1 MRRHAALVL
10 ALLASV
16 ALVAPFT
23 LPARGAQAVEHR
35 YPVPYDF
42 LPSALYGG
50 VTQQLPGAND
60 WSCSPTRRHPRPVV
74 LVHGTFAN
82 RNDNWQTYAPLLAN
96 EGYCVFALNYGA
108 NAAYPG
114 SDRVGGLLPME
125 DSAAQLQEFVRHVRR
140 ATGAEKVDL
149 ISHSQGTLMANYYVK
164 FLGGASSVD
173 HYISLAPLWH
183 GTNVA
188 QPAKAFAALF
198 GREDA
203 TPFCQACGEFPPGS
217 EFIEKM
223 RAGGVEAEGVRYTNI
238 VTVYDELVVPYWSG
252 IEPGMRNVVLQNVCP
267 QDGSEH
273 GQLAASPNAARIV
286 LNTLDPADARPV
298 RCRVVTGLGTV
309 PAT

>member
-1 MRRHAALVL
+1 VRRVATLAI
-10 ALLASV
+10 ALL
-16 ALVAPFT
+16 ALVAPFAPLT
-23 LPARGAQAVEHR
+23 LSAQAAEDD

-42 LPSALYGG
+42 LPSAVQGG
-50 VTQQLPGAND
+50 ISQTLPGAND
-60 WSCSPTRRHPRPVV
+60 WSCAPTRQHPRPVV

-82 RNDNWQTYAPLLAN
+82 RNENWQTYAPLLAN
-96 EGYCVFALNYGA
+96 AGYCVFALNYGA

-114 SDRVGGLLPME
+114 SDYVGGLLPME
-125 DSAAQLQEFVRHVRR
+125 DGAAQLKKFVNRVRR
-140 ATGAEKVDL
+140 ATVAKKVDL
-149 ISHSQGTLMANYYVK
+149 IGHSQGTLMPNYYVK

-188 QPAKAFAALF
+188 QPAKAFAALY

-203 TPFCQACGEFPPGS
+203 TPFCQACGQFPPGS
-217 EFIEKM
+217 EFIKKM
-223 RAGGVEAEGVRYTNI
+223 RAGGVEAHGVRYTNI

-252 IEPGMRNVVLQNVCP
+252 IEPGMRNIVLQNVCP

-286 LNTLDPADARPV
+286 LNTLDPATARPV
-298 RCRVVTGLGTV
+298 RCRAVTGLGTV
-309 PAT
+309 PGT